1 MSEGMTE
8 LGMVTDYPEHD
19 KLHAVNE
26 RSQAV
31 GQFLEWLSEG
41 FVICQWSKE
50 IMEDKPCSQCD
61 PDAVRHLC
69 YFCCGTGTEP
79 TCVRR
84 AGFYPAGKPIQEWL
98 AEHFKI
104 DQAKLE
110 KEKLAMLDIVRK
122 AYDASA

>member
-1 MSEGMTE
+1 MSKGMTE

-31 GQFLEWLSEG
+31 GEFLGWLSER
-41 FVICQWSKE
+41 FVICEWVDQDQADELCLVCGS
-50 IMEDKPCSQCD
+50 
-61 PDAVRHLC
+61 DAS
-69 YFCCGTGTEP
+69 
-79 TCVRR
+79 
-84 AGFYPAGKPIQEWL
+84 GFHPAGKTIEEWL
-98 AEHFKI
+98 TEHFKI

-110 KEKLAMLDIVRK
+110 EEKRAMLDIVRK